1 MEDTM
6 TSHLEPEV
14 QLSFD
19 PWALERCYLVA
30 DILNCDFDAPFM
42 EYALLGLSTESNP
55 FHVVA
60 TPLLP
65 GQRVTSATVEQPG
78 RQVLRMRRE
87 IETLSKRVRQQL
99 LPITF
104 IHRHPGGCDA
114 SRIDDAFLR
123 GVFIDQV
130 ATVISFEDV
139 RAVEATEHHRDCPEL
154 QRHLRE
160 SSIDGR
166 GRAAMRSEYGIAFSL
181 IVNRKRGHRLYGVR
195 KSTCASCGR
204 DAVRY
209 IPAQLAEDS
218 HCWISPLDR
227 ALLRRR
233 LEEEIRAKI
242 SFKRGSDTAEAI
254 Q

>member
-1 MEDTM
+1 M
-6 TSHLEPEV
+6 TTHLDSEV

-19 PWALERCYLVA
+19 PWAFERCYLVA
-30 DILNCDFDAPFM
+30 DILHDDFEAPYM

-87 IETLSKRVRQQL
+87 IEVLSKRMRQQL

-114 SRIDDAFLR
+114 SRTDDAFLR

-130 ATVISFEDV
+130 ATVINFEDV
-139 RAVEATEHHRDCPEL
+139 RVVEATEHYRDCPEI
-154 QRHLRE
+154 QRHFRE
-160 SSIDGR
+160 SSTDGR
-166 GRAAMRSEYGIAFSL
+166 GPVALRSDCGIAFSL
-181 IVNRKRGHRLYGVR
+181 IVNRKREHRLYGVR

-204 DAVRY
+204 EEVDY
-209 IPAQLAEDS
+209 IPARLAQDS
-218 HCWISPLDR
+218 HSWIPPLDL

-233 LEEEIRAKI
+233 LVEEIEAKI
-242 SFKRGSDTAEAI
+242 SFKRGGGTAEEI
-254 Q
+254 L